1 MFVLQFPPKANPKPW
16 SLIGWL
22 DRKVTS
28 QKRFKKKQKNKKPP
42 KNSFLRRLRRQ
53 MVDLEKETR
62 RCWLWSSRWS
72 CRVIRASMASST
84 EASCISAIFLS
95 FLGQQGKWHHQ
106 TAATERWVVSR
117 ANAMPAIQTLPLESV
132 VLVCVIVYLRDRYV
146 RLKTTDRNLIRQVCV
161 SKSNCGSKIK
171 AMKLQAGLLS

>member
-28 QKRFKKKQKNKKPP
+28 QKRWKKNKPP
-42 KNSFLRRLRRQ
+42 QKTANSFLRRLRRQ

-106 TAATERWVVSR
+106 TAPTERWLVSR

-146 RLKTTDRNLIRQVCV
+146 RLKTTDQNFIRQVCV

-171 AMKLQAGLLS
+171 AIKLQAGLLS